1 METIKIDV
9 MLQNG
14 KKFYITLKY
23 QYNPLFHIN
32 LDAVIDWVYEKLP
45 SLEKREDVKLIFY

>member
-1 METIKIDV
+1 

-14 KKFYITLKY
+14 KKFYRTLKY

-45 SLEKREDVKLIFY
+45 SLEKREDVKLILY